1 MSIVVRS
8 PLVTAMATAG
18 VLALAPALIEPPA
31 IPAASQ
37 VSRPAVHVS
46 GVQLAGIGRD
56 IYDEITAFV
65 QYTVESAQF
74 WIDLVPVVGP
84 PLADQLG
91 INYFQLIQPVVA
103 STVYYLSDLIENPA
117 SFVQLTAN
125 YGANLYYAGY
135 NWVSAQAEFIGLSPL
150 PPIPQP
156 TPLAAVGQP
165 SARPAAVR
173 EAAAPTPPPVTVAAE
188 GRAEGLAAP
197 DAGVDAGVDRGVRN
211 SARAARQAVRA
222 GAAVSGDARDAVAAG
237 DTRAQTRREAGARRS
252 PAAGAESARAEAAG
266 AQAVPAN

>member
-1 MSIVVRS
+1 MSIALRS
-8 PLVTAMATAG
+8 PLVAAMATAG
-18 VLALAPALIEPPA
+18 VVALAPALIEPPA

-37 VSRPAVHVS
+37 VGLPAVHVS

-117 SFVQLTAN
+117 SFIQLTAN

-150 PPIPQP
+150 PPIPEP

-165 SARPAAVR
+165 SARSAAVPVAGAATR
-173 EAAAPTPPPVTVAAE
+173 ETVSVSTAAPPAQAAAPQEV
-188 GRAEGLAAP
+188 GR
-197 DAGVDAGVDRGVRN
+197 VVRD
-211 SARAARQAVRA
+211 SARAARQTVRP
-222 GAAVSGDARDAVAAG
+222 GAAVIGDVRETAAPADPRG
-237 DTRAQTRREAGARRS
+237 QTRKAAATRRAPAAADS
-252 PAAGAESARAEAAG
+252 VDGKAAGAEAASS
-266 AQAVPAN
+266 N